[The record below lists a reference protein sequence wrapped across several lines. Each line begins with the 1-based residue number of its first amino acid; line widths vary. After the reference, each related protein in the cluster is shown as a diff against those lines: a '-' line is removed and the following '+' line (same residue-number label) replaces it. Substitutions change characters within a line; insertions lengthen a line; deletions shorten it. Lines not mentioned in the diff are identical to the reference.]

1 MPHRLSLTNFLSPN
15 FSFSILFVVFSSR
28 LTKHQISCL
37 MLPDMYDYIKEKLRN
52 VLQLFVK
59 YEVIENSKTV
69 SAYKLLIR

>member
-1 MPHRLSLTNFLSPN
+1 
-15 FSFSILFVVFSSR
+15 
-28 LTKHQISCL
+28 

-69 SAYKLLIR
+69 SAYKLLNRW